1 MNNIINM
8 EEYKMAKQ
16 QHTEHRE
23 SPIWEAKAALRVA
36 IANLPADRPLS
47 KDICEKALKDLERIS
62 NKVA

>member
-8 EEYKMAKQ
+8 EDYKMTKQ
-16 QHTEHRE
+16 QHTEQRE

-36 IANLPADRPLS
+36 IANLPDDRPLS
-47 KDICEKALKDLERIS
+47 KDICEKALKDLQRIS